1 MSQVKESPD
10 KATDAYMPDHSV
22 ELLVSPKWVRVFFGG
37 EYIADSRKV
46 ILVRH
51 RQRTPIYYFPR
62 EDVRT
67 EFLKESTYSRE
78 LEGLGQASYWTV
90 EIGEHVA
97 QHAAWSISEPEPEA
111 GDLEGYI
118 AFKWGQMDAWFEED
132 EQVYVHARDPYTR
145 VDVAQ
150 SSRHVR
156 VVVGGKTVA
165 ETDRPVL
172 LFETGLPTRY
182 YIPKVDVRMD
192 MLKPSKQHTE
202 CPYKGVASYYS
213 VEAGEEVYEN
223 IAWYYPFPYPEVGK
237 IQNLIAFYN
246 EKVDALY
253 VDGEEQIKPVSP
265 WSK

>member
-1 MSQVKESPD
+1 MTQVKESPD

-22 ELLVSPKWVRVFFGG
+22 ELLVSPKWVRVYFGG
-37 EYIADSRKV
+37 EFVADSRRV

-67 EFLKESTYSRE
+67 EFLQESTHSRE
-78 LEGLGQASYWTV
+78 LEGLGQAKYWTLKV
-90 EIGEHVA
+90 GDHVA
-97 QHAAWSISEPEPEA
+97 QHAAWAISEPEPEA
-111 GDLEGYI
+111 QELEGYI

-132 EQVYVHARDPYTR
+132 EEVYVHARDPYTR
-145 VDVAQ
+145 VDTAQ

-156 VVVGGKTVA
+156 VVIGGETVA
-165 ETDRPVL
+165 ETHRPVL

-182 YIPKVDVRMD
+182 YIPKTDVRLD
-192 MLKPSKQHTE
+192 LLEPTNHHTE

-213 VEAGEEVYEN
+213 VKVGDEVYEN
-223 IAWYYPFPYPEVGK
+223 IAWYYPFPYAEVGK

-246 EKVDALY
+246 EKVDVLY
-253 VDGEEQIKPVSP
+253 VDEEEQVKPASP
-265 WSK
+265 WS